1 MAAMIAGLIIVP
13 IVSAIT
19 RNSQKDKNRVDNI
32 FECYNVNITVKK
44 SRQLSSD

>member
-1 MAAMIAGLIIVP
+1 MLAGLVVVP
-13 IVSAIT
+13 VVSVIT
-19 RNSQKDKNRVDNI
+19 KNSQKDKNRIDNI

>member
-1 MAAMIAGLIIVP
+1 MNELYTKLFNLRDSIKED
-13 IVSAIT
+13 
-19 RNSQKDKNRVDNI
+19 SQKDKNRVDNI